1 MPSKPRNKKLS
12 LAPSSRPVPPVA
24 GPPAAKPRTGLP
36 TDYVAVLEDIRSRIR
51 TAQVRAALSVN
62 RELIRLYWEIGGL
75 IVRRQRAE
83 GWGKAVIERLAQD
96 LRGAFP
102 EMTCFTARNI
112 WHARAFFLAYRD
124 VPEFLK
130 QPVSELER
138 VQSKPAADQGATSG
152 PPPQPFLGIPW
163 GHNILLLQRL
173 KNLDQRLWYAQ
184 QTIANG
190 WSRSMLRHW
199 IESDLYS
206 RQGAAITN
214 FEATLPAPQ
223 SDLARQIVRDP
234 YSFDFLTLRT
244 DAAERDLERGLLAN
258 IRRFLLELGTGFA
271 FVGQQVRLEVDGE
284 DYCLDLLFYQLRRR
298 CFVVVDLKTRR
309 FRPEHAGQM
318 NFYLS
323 VVDDRL
329 RHPDDR
335 PSIGLI
341 LCRTRSRVIAEY
353 ALRDLGKPVGVSRYV
368 TRLVPELP
376 EELRGALP
384 SPGQLTQGLRR
395 GGPA

>member
-1 MPSKPRNKKLS
+1 M
-12 LAPSSRPVPPVA
+12 
-24 GPPAAKPRTGLP
+24 
-36 TDYVAVLEDIRSRIR
+36 
-51 TAQVRAALSVN
+51 
-62 RELIRLYWEIGGL
+62 
-75 IVRRQRAE
+75 IVRRQKAE
-83 GWGKAVIERLAQD
+83 GWGKAVIERLALDIQASFPGM
-96 LRGAFP
+96 RGFSS
-102 EMTCFTARNI
+102 RNL
-112 WHARAFFLAYRD
+112 WKMRSFYLAWTTD
-124 VPEFLK
+124 
-130 QPVSELER
+130 SEVEPPRGKKTLEAILPQAAAELPWEHNMLIIGKLHDR
-138 VQSKPAADQGATSG
+138 V
-152 PPPQPFLGIPW
+152 
-163 GHNILLLQRL
+163 R
-173 KNLDQRLWYAQ
+173 RLWYAQ
-184 QTIANG
+184 QTAANG

-206 RQGAAITN
+206 RQGAAVTN
-214 FEATLPAPQ
+214 FEATLSAPQ
-223 SDLARQIVRDP
+223 SDLARQLVRDP

-258 IRRFLLELGTGFA
+258 IRRFLLELGIGFA

-284 DYCLDLLFYQLRRR
+284 DYCLDLLFYHLRLR

-384 SPGQLTQGLRR
+384 SPSQLEAVTNAIQ
-395 GGPA
+395 P

>member
-1 MPSKPRNKKLS
+1 MPSKPRNRKLS
-12 LAPSSRPVPPVA
+12 VALSSRPAPPAA
-24 GPPAAKPRTGLP
+24 GPPAATPRTGLP
-36 TDYVAVLEDIRSRIR
+36 ADYVAVLEDIRSRIR

-62 RELIRLYWEIGGL
+62 RELIRLHWEIGGL
-75 IVRRQRAE
+75 IVRRQESA
-83 GWGKAVIERLAQD
+83 GWGRTVIERLALD
-96 LRGAFP
+96 IRASFPGMRGFSS
-102 EMTCFTARNI
+102 RNL
-112 WHARAFFLAYRD
+112 WRMRSFYLAWAGERE
-124 VPEFLK
+124 VGLPRGRRKCEPILP
-130 QPVSELER
+130 QAVAEL
-138 VQSKPAADQGATSG
+138 
-152 PPPQPFLGIPW
+152 PW
-163 GHNILLLQRL
+163 GHNILILEKLSNQSR
-173 KNLDQRLWYAQ
+173 RLWYAQ

-199 IESDLYS
+199 IESDLHS

-258 IRRFLLELGTGFA
+258 IRL
-271 FVGQQVRLEVDGE
+271 
-284 DYCLDLLFYQLRRR
+284 R

-341 LCRTRSRVIAEY
+341 LCRTRSRLIAEY
-353 ALRDLGKPVGVSRYV
+353 ALRDLGKPVGVSRHV
-368 TRLVPELP
+368 TRLVLELP
-376 EELRGALP
+376 EELREALP
-384 SPGQLTQGLRR
+384 SPSQLEAVTNAIQ
-395 GGPA
+395 P

>member
-1 MPSKPRNKKLS
+1 MLS
-12 LAPSSRPVPPVA
+12 LAPSSRPAPLAA
-24 GPPAAKPRTGLP
+24 GPPAATPRTGLP
-36 TDYVAVLEDIRSRIR
+36 ADYVAVLEDIRVRIR

-75 IVRRQRAE
+75 IVRRQESA
-83 GWGKAVIERLAQD
+83 GWGRTVIERLALDIQASFPGM
-96 LRGAFP
+96 RGFSS
-102 EMTCFTARNI
+102 RNP
-112 WHARAFFLAYRD
+112 WRMRSFYLAWAGERE
-124 VPEFLK
+124 VGLPRGRRKCEPILP
-130 QPVSELER
+130 QAVAEL
-138 VQSKPAADQGATSG
+138 
-152 PPPQPFLGIPW
+152 PW
-163 GHNILLLQRL
+163 GHNILILEKLSNQSR
-173 KNLDQRLWYAQ
+173 RLWYAQ

-284 DYCLDLLFYQLRRR
+284 DYCLDLLFYHLRRR